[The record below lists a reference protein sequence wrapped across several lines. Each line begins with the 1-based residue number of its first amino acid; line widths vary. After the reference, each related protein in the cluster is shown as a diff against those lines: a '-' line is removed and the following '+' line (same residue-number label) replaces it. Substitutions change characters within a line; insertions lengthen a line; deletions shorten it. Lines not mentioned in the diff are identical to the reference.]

1 MNENR
6 ATNDPEKYGA
16 ENSLNAAKP
25 AEVTAV
31 PSERHPNL
39 TLLESG
45 QNPGELLKSA
55 REKMGLSLS
64 DISVQTKINERQLR
78 AIESGVVEKLP
89 PETFAKAFIKSY
101 CKVVRLEAAPVLRA
115 FGFDASPAGT
125 ATPSAASDPNRGE
138 PKMPSSSRRLSS
150 LSFDRKP
157 VKRRLGLMIVLA
169 ALVVLAVFYI
179 PVFMEGHGNKGAA
192 QPVASLPAA
201 EEAVPQVPAN
211 SEPVPIG
218 QAVLPGVDSNSAA
231 VASNSV
237 GNAVFPAIQAENQK
251 AAQAAAAAAQAPA
264 TTAPATTAPVA
275 VAPAVAAPAVV
286 PVDAA
291 AKSASSVPPS
301 ADTASAGTTNKS
313 DSNLKFNFD
322 DQSWVTVRDANDK
335 VLLSQMNSPG
345 STMQVRGQAPFKVI
359 VGNAKTVKM
368 TMNGKPVDL
377 TASIRGEV
385 ARLTLE

>member
-16 ENSLNAAKP
+16 ENNLNTAKP
-25 AEVTAV
+25 AEASVAS
-31 PSERHPNL
+31 PDRHPNL

-78 AIESGVVEKLP
+78 AIESGIVEKLP

-101 CKVVRLEAAPVLRA
+101 CKVVRLEAGPVLRA
-115 FGFDASPAGT
+115 FGFEATAAGT
-125 ATPSAASDPNRGE
+125 ATPSASADPNRGE

-179 PVFMEGHGNKGAA
+179 PVFMEGHGDKTAS
-192 QPVASLPAA
+192 QPVASLPANV
-201 EEAVPQVPAN
+201 EPVPQAPVN

-218 QAVLPGVDSNSAA
+218 QAVLPGVESSAA
-231 VASNSV
+231 TTAPAASAPAPASV
-237 GNAVFPAIQAENQK
+237 GNPVFPAIQAENQK
-251 AAQAAAAAAQAPA
+251 SAQAAAAAQAPA
-264 TTAPATTAPVA
+264 SPAPVA
-275 VAPAVAAPAVV
+275 PAASEA
-286 PVDAA
+286 DTST
-291 AKSASSVPPS
+291 KSAKLAVP
-301 ADTASAGTTNKS
+301 ASAQGDTTTVAGVGKP
-313 DSNLKFNFD
+313 DSNLKFSFD

-359 VGNAKTVKM
+359 VGNAKTVKL

-377 TASIRGEV
+377 TSSIRGEV

>member
-16 ENSLNAAKP
+16 ENSLNAVKP
-25 AEVTAV
+25 AEAAAV

-115 FGFDASPAGT
+115 FGFDASSAGT

-231 VASNSV
+231 VAGNSV

-251 AAQAAAAAAQAPA
+251 AAQAAAAAQAPA
-264 TTAPATTAPVA
+264 TTAPTTTAPA
-275 VAPAVAAPAVV
+275 AAAPVVAAPAVP
-286 PVDAA
+286 PVDSA

-301 ADTASAGTTNKS
+301 ADTASTVAASKA

-345 STMQVRGQAPFKVI
+345 STIQVRGQAPFKVI